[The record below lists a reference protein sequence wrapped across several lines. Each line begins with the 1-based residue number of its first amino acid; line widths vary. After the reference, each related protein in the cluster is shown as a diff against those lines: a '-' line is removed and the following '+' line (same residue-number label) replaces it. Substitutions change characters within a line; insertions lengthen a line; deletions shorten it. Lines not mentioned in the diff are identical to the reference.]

1 MYCPGCGTEITPEQQ
16 FCRQCGF
23 RLERVIELF
32 SDHWSSGEALP
43 DRWSNV
49 AALLQKQKKIDR
61 SLAMAAGGLAASA
74 LLALL
79 IGVIYQVI
87 LVKGDVIP
95 GLIVVWL
102 ILGTALIGGL
112 ASYRRYL
119 RKTLSAG
126 QVEQT
131 AMPTPQIEQ
140 LLSKPLMQPM
150 TSVTEPTTGL
160 LPVQRQIVAR
170 STGEGFL
177 KS

>member
-1 MYCPGCGTEITPEQQ
+1 MYCPGCGIEITQEQQ

-23 RLERVIELF
+23 RVEKVIELF
-32 SDHWSSGEALP
+32 SEA
-43 DRWSNV
+43 S
-49 AALLQKQKKIDR
+49 ALLQKQKKIDR
-61 SLAMAAGGLAASA
+61 SLAVAAGGFAASA

-79 IGVIYQVI
+79 IGVIYQII

-102 ILGTALIGGL
+102 ILAIAVIGGL

-119 RKTLSAG
+119 RKTLTGG
-126 QVEQT
+126 QLDQT
-131 AMPTPQIEQ
+131 AMPVSQPGQ
-140 LLSKPLMQPM
+140 LLSEPLMQPM
-150 TSVTEPTTGL
+150 TSVTEATTGL
-160 LPVQRQIVAR
+160 LGVPRHVVAR